1 MNNMFLY
8 EEIEAL
14 RKYSFAESA
23 LSDFSDKYGYILKN
37 LNPNK
42 PIRDYQM
49 RCLENFHLYNSLMKK
64 GKQDWHL
71 FHMATGSGKTY
82 IMAALILYY
91 FKQGYRNFLFFVN
104 QRNIVEKTKQNFLA
118 KGHSKYLFND
128 SIVIDGKRIDIN
140 SVSSFQENKKD
151 CINILFTTIQD
162 LHSSLNN
169 ISENGISMDD
179 FNEEIVM
186 IADEAHHLNANTKNK
201 KEQENTKHWETTVN
215 DIFKQN
221 NSSVMLEFTA
231 TCDLD
236 NSNIKDKYMGNPA
249 DIIFNFPLIEFRRS
263 GYTKEL
269 ENIKTG
275 LEKTKR
281 IIQAMILSQYRL
293 KLFESDDIN
302 IAVKPIILCKESNT
316 IEELKSTCEIFCDYL
331 ENKFSRDDLN
341 QIRQQASGF
350 VQEAF
355 AYFDENGISDENLIA
370 ELRVAFSRNHII
382 CVHSDR
388 KDLPQLQ
395 VELNDLE
402 NPKNPYRMIFTVD
415 MLTEGWD
422 VLNLFDIVRL
432 YDERKTS
439 GKKISA
445 TTIQEAQLIGRGAR
459 YFPYKLQKDELTH
472 NLDVDKRKFGEDDNN
487 SLRICDTLL
496 YHCIDETNYRSELKR
511 ALIKTGFDDS
521 ESDFSY
527 EYHLKDSFKKSDDYN
542 NGVLFINHRI
552 EVEAGDNSHLLS
564 DMNIHIETH
573 EIQKLKTGSLLL
585 EDSLES
591 ESNSETNH
599 IISVKD
605 INHRIVYK
613 ALRQFSAFEFNKLQS
628 IFPSLESVYEFISS
642 DDYAGRFELNIF
654 RSREVN
660 NIDIYNA
667 LLLLFDQLSYK
678 ITSLKPKYRGST
690 EFRTVKM
697 RDYITDV
704 NRKKHF
710 SDDEVEEKQGEGVS
724 QNSSKVNSQFRLDLS
739 DKKWFVYDDNYGT
752 TEEKRFVKFFYER
765 IELLKKKYDKILLI
779 RNEQKV
785 KIYDFTDGRAFEP
798 DYILILK
805 NEGSNVEQH
814 IFIEPKGQHLVAT
827 DKWKEDFLTELEN
840 VAQCEEYQSNDQYR
854 IVGLPFYTHQ
864 NDSEFKRR
872 FEGLYQQ

>member
-162 LHSSLNN
+162 LHSR
-169 ISENGISMDD
+169 ISMDD

-281 IIQAMILSQYRL
+281 IIQAMILSQY
-293 KLFESDDIN
+293 
-302 IAVKPIILCKESNT
+302 
-316 IEELKSTCEIFCDYL
+316 
-331 ENKFSRDDLN
+331 
-341 QIRQQASGF
+341 
-350 VQEAF
+350 
-355 AYFDENGISDENLIA
+355 
-370 ELRVAFSRNHII
+370 
-382 CVHSDR
+382 
-388 KDLPQLQ
+388 
-395 VELNDLE
+395 
-402 NPKNPYRMIFTVD
+402 
-415 MLTEGWD
+415 
-422 VLNLFDIVRL
+422 
-432 YDERKTS
+432 
-439 GKKISA
+439 
-445 TTIQEAQLIGRGAR
+445 
-459 YFPYKLQKDELTH
+459 
-472 NLDVDKRKFGEDDNN
+472 
-487 SLRICDTLL
+487 
-496 YHCIDETNYRSELKR
+496 
-511 ALIKTGFDDS
+511 
-521 ESDFSY
+521 
-527 EYHLKDSFKKSDDYN
+527 
-542 NGVLFINHRI
+542 
-552 EVEAGDNSHLLS
+552 
-564 DMNIHIETH
+564 
-573 EIQKLKTGSLLL
+573 
-585 EDSLES
+585 
-591 ESNSETNH
+591 
-599 IISVKD
+599 
-605 INHRIVYK
+605 
-613 ALRQFSAFEFNKLQS
+613 
-628 IFPSLESVYEFISS
+628 
-642 DDYAGRFELNIF
+642 
-654 RSREVN
+654 
-660 NIDIYNA
+660 
-667 LLLLFDQLSYK
+667 
-678 ITSLKPKYRGST
+678 
-690 EFRTVKM
+690 
-697 RDYITDV
+697 
-704 NRKKHF
+704 
-710 SDDEVEEKQGEGVS
+710 
-724 QNSSKVNSQFRLDLS
+724 
-739 DKKWFVYDDNYGT
+739 
-752 TEEKRFVKFFYER
+752 
-765 IELLKKKYDKILLI
+765 
-779 RNEQKV
+779 
-785 KIYDFTDGRAFEP
+785 
-798 DYILILK
+798 
-805 NEGSNVEQH
+805 
-814 IFIEPKGQHLVAT
+814 
-827 DKWKEDFLTELEN
+827 
-840 VAQCEEYQSNDQYR
+840 
-854 IVGLPFYTHQ
+854 
-864 NDSEFKRR
+864 
-872 FEGLYQQ
+872 